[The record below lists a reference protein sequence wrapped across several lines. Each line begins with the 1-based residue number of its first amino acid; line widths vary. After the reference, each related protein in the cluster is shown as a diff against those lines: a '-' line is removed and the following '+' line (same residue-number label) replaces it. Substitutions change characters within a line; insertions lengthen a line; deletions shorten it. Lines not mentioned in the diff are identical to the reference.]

1 MLPTFD
7 ERQELAKQF
16 KDDVARMRSCLH
28 SSGRHV
34 SEDDVVRAW
43 AQYSDDVCAGW
54 LMLPNDDPR
63 LLEILLKYLTSVADT
78 RTNSWQAT
86 IIDAG
91 DGSGDGILELPDEL
105 LTQAGWKEGDQ
116 LAIDRTDSGE
126 LILRRA
132 Q

>member
-1 MLPTFD
+1 MAGLD
-7 ERQELAKQF
+7 NIWRQHCI
-16 KDDVARMRSCLH
+16 RI
-28 SSGRHV
+28 SGRLF
-34 SEDDVVRAW
+34 SNT
-43 AQYSDDVCAGW
+43 Q
-54 LMLPNDDPR
+54 LPNDDPR